1 MVTHQFDVADV
12 AAVPGKSGVSVA
24 FILCPHFTLMPFAA
38 IVDTLRLA
46 ADDGDGSRQI
56 HCRWTIVGPSL
67 DPVEASCG
75 IKVQPWET
83 FGDPS
88 RFDYVVVVGGLL
100 HRGPTSDEAT
110 LDYLREA
117 ARKGVTLVG
126 VCTGSFTLIR
136 AGLMDGHRCCVSW
149 FHYHDLIDEFPDVTP
164 IADQLFVVNGR
175 RITCAGGAGALDLA
189 AWIVERHLGR
199 AFAQKSLH
207 IMVVDRARSPN
218 TPQPQPPTVPL
229 VQSDRVRR
237 AMLLIEQYLSE
248 PLDACAIASRVN
260 ISRRQLERLFRRE
273 VGMSLQAF
281 SRAMR
286 LQYGLWLLANSP
298 RTIAEIAYECG
309 FADPSHFNRLFRAA
323 FGKAPSCAR
332 GEGREAMLALLTK
345 VRGGIPRGQAG
356 RDELVDA
363 FHAPVR
369 LPGVARPYV

>member
-1 MVTHQFDVADV
+1 MVTRPPESPGSVAE
-12 AAVPGKSGVSVA
+12 PGKPAVSVA
-24 FILCPHFTLMPFAA
+24 FILRPHFTLMPFAA

-56 HCRWTIVGPSL
+56 NCRWTIVGPRL

-75 IKVQPWET
+75 IRVQPWET

-88 RFDYVVVVGGLL
+88 RFDYVIVVGGLL
-100 HRGPTSDEAT
+100 HRGPASDDAT
-110 LDYLREA
+110 LEYLREA
-117 ARKGVTLVG
+117 ERKGVTLVG

-136 AGLMDGHRCCVSW
+136 AGLMIGRRCCVSW

-164 IADQLFVVNGR
+164 VADRLFVVDGR

-189 AWIVERHLGR
+189 AWMVERHLGR

-218 TPQPQPPTVPL
+218 TPQPQPPATPVA
-229 VQSDRVRR
+229 QSDRVRR

-248 PLDACAIASRVN
+248 PLNVDEIAKRVN
-260 ISRRQLERLFRRE
+260 ISRRQLERLFQRE
-273 VGMSLQAF
+273 IGMSLQVF
-281 SRAMR
+281 SRTMR

-298 RTIAEIAYECG
+298 RTIADIAAECG

-323 FGKAPSCAR
+323 FGKPPSVVR
-332 GEGREAMLALLTK
+332 GEGREAMLALLK
-345 VRGGIPRGQAG
+345 KARFGIALASAEAEEIAQAF
-356 RDELVDA
+356 E
-363 FHAPVR
+363 PPKR
-369 LPGVARPYV
+369 LPREPRPYF

>member
-1 MVTHQFDVADV
+1 MVARFIERAD
-12 AAVPGKSGVSVA
+12 AAAYGNAAISVA

-38 IVDTLRLA
+38 IIDTLRLA

-67 DPVEASCG
+67 KSVEASCG

-83 FGDPS
+83 FGDPG

-100 HRGPTSDEAT
+100 HRGPTSDEVT
-110 LDYLREA
+110 FDYLREA
-117 ARKGVTLVG
+117 DRKGVTLVG

-136 AGLMDGHRCCVSW
+136 AGLMNRRRCCVSW
-149 FHYHDLIDEFPDVTP
+149 FHYHDLIEEFPDVMP
-164 IADQLFVVNGR
+164 VADRLFVVDGR

-229 VQSDRVRR
+229 AQSERVRR
-237 AMLLIEQYLSE
+237 AMLLIEQHLSE
-248 PLDACAIASRVN
+248 PLDVGEIARRVN
-260 ISRRQLERLFRRE
+260 ISRRQLERLFHRE
-273 VGMSLQAF
+273 VGISLQGF

-286 LQYGLWLLANSP
+286 LQYGLWLLANGP
-298 RTIAEIAYECG
+298 RTIAEIADECG
-309 FADPSHFNRLFRAA
+309 FADPSHFNRLFRAT
-323 FGKAPSCAR
+323 FGKPPSQAR
-332 GEGREAMLALLTK
+332 SEGREAMLALLTK
-345 VRGGIPRGQAG
+345 ARGGLALGRTGTDDLVEAFNSPALLPR
-356 RDELVDA
+356 EM
-363 FHAPVR
+363 
-369 LPGVARPYV
+369 RPYL